1 MLSKRGGL
9 IIGNIGVFFYVDG
22 NDLWVIKLEEN
33 GKLRFKG
40 REK

>member
-9 IIGNIGVFFYVDG
+9 IIGNTGAFSYADG
-22 NDLWVIKLEEN
+22 NDPWVTKLEEN
-33 GKLRFKG
+33 GKLRPKG